1 MDFKSIDYTILNPT
15 ENITILV
22 TDKVDIERQP
32 EVASFL
38 CDLNPKAEQVGFIS
52 KDRECDINLR
62 MAAGEFCGNATMSAA
77 AYLCSEEGLK
87 DGEERLVRVSVSG
100 TKNPVKVT
108 IHRNRDIYDGE
119 VEMPLPEEISD
130 REFDFDGGKF
140 AFPTVDF
147 GGIVHV
153 VIEASAGVNSF
164 TVGNVTLSKADAE
177 RLIKE
182 KCDEM
187 KAQGMGFMFLC
198 GNNLYPLVYVPGVGT
213 CYWES
218 SCASGTTAVGAVMR
232 RKSGKEENLKLNE
245 PGGILG
251 IKAAS
256 DGKLYLSGR
265 VTIEK
270 TFKTVLVG
278 INSKYIHSNPAVYS
292 LASFVPA
299 LPGSILKVK
308 EYTINQPE
316 EEILGSLYSEK
327 ADLYAFSCYIWNIE
341 TVERVVKNLKKV
353 RPDAKIWLGGP
364 EVSYHPSEVTEKL
377 DIDGII
383 SGEGEIVFAE
393 LVEQYVS
400 GTTDLTTPAILTG
413 KPADMDSI
421 PFWYEDSAT
430 GELDSKFENRI
441 LYYESSRG
449 CPYCCS
455 YCLSSIDKSVRFRS
469 LELVFRDLD
478 FFLRNNVK
486 QVKFIDRTFNCNRER
501 SLSIWNYIKEHD
513 NGVTNFHFEIAGD
526 ILDEEEIMLLKS
538 LRPGL
543 VQLEIGVQST
553 NEKTL
558 EAVNRKTDINKLKEV
573 VLKLGEKKNIH
584 LHTDLIAGLPYEDY
598 ESFKKSFNDVYEFG
612 GNDLQLGF
620 LKVLY
625 GSPMEKDAPAH
636 KTVYSSN
643 PPYEVLSTAY
653 ISYDELLKLKAVEE
667 MLEIYH
673 NSGQFTKTVEFVVK
687 LYPAPFD
694 FYEALAV
701 FYREKSYFTNTP
713 SRAARYEVFFEFVTQ
728 NHREYSALCKEL
740 LIFDMYLR
748 ENLKSRPGFAPFTK
762 EMSDLTYAF
771 FDNENNAKYWPG
783 YEEYGPKNLCRMMH
797 FEFFFYPVWEDLSP
811 ENLPERTEEYAGGI
825 LFDYGKRNPVDS
837 NVLYTPVVNR
847 GGTV

>member
-1 MDFKSIDYTILNPT
+1 MDK
-15 ENITILV
+15 
-22 TDKVDIERQP
+22 
-32 EVASFL
+32 
-38 CDLNPKAEQVGFIS
+38 
-52 KDRECDINLR
+52 
-62 MAAGEFCGNATMSAA
+62 
-77 AYLCSEEGLK
+77 
-87 DGEERLVRVSVSG
+87 RV
-100 TKNPVKVT
+100 
-108 IHRNRDIYDGE
+108 I
-119 VEMPLPEEISD
+119 
-130 REFDFDGGKF
+130 GK
-140 AFPTVDF
+140 
-147 GGIVHV
+147 
-153 VIEASAGVNSF
+153 
-164 TVGNVTLSKADAE
+164 
-177 RLIKE
+177 R
-182 KCDEM
+182 
-187 KAQGMGFMFLC
+187 
-198 GNNLYPLVYVPGVGT
+198 
-213 CYWES
+213 
-218 SCASGTTAVGAVMR
+218 
-232 RKSGKEENLKLNE
+232 
-245 PGGILG
+245 
-251 IKAAS
+251 
-256 DGKLYLSGR
+256 
-265 VTIEK
+265 
-270 TFKTVLVG
+270 KTVLVG

-292 LASFVPA
+292 LAASCEGIDADVE
-299 LPGSILKVK
+299 VK
-308 EYTINQPE
+308 EFTINRTTDE
-316 EEILGSLYSEK
+316 TVAVLFEAH
-327 ADLYAFSCYIWNIE
+327 ADIYAFSCYIWNIE
-341 TVERVVKNLKKV
+341 TVRDVIGDLHKIL
-353 RPDAKIWLGGP
+353 PDAMIWVGGP
-364 EVSYHPSEVTEKL
+364 EVSYCAAEVLK
-377 DIDGII
+377 DIPEI
-383 SGEGEIVFAE
+383 SVVLMGEGEDTFPKLVLEFTGLSKINDMQDSQLILKGAAKAQNLFGSAKYDDKLKKLSKTVKGICVRTSDGTIFPENPTFPE
-393 LVEQYVS
+393 LV
-400 GTTDLTTPAILTG
+400 
-413 KPADMDSI
+413 DMDSI
-421 PFWYEDSAT
+421 PFWYSDGDGNLRPE
-430 GELDSKFENRI
+430 FVNRI

-598 ESFKKSFNDVYEFG
+598 ESFKKSFNEVYEFG

-728 NHREYSALCKEL
+728 NHKEYSALCKEL

-748 ENLKSRPGFAPFTK
+748 ENLKSRPGFATFTK

-797 FEFFFYPVWEDLSP
+797 FEFFFYPVWEELSP
-811 ENLPERTEEYAGGI
+811 EKLPERTEEYVGGI

>member
-1 MDFKSIDYTILNPT
+1 MDK
-15 ENITILV
+15 
-22 TDKVDIERQP
+22 
-32 EVASFL
+32 
-38 CDLNPKAEQVGFIS
+38 
-52 KDRECDINLR
+52 
-62 MAAGEFCGNATMSAA
+62 
-77 AYLCSEEGLK
+77 
-87 DGEERLVRVSVSG
+87 RV
-100 TKNPVKVT
+100 
-108 IHRNRDIYDGE
+108 I
-119 VEMPLPEEISD
+119 
-130 REFDFDGGKF
+130 GK
-140 AFPTVDF
+140 
-147 GGIVHV
+147 
-153 VIEASAGVNSF
+153 
-164 TVGNVTLSKADAE
+164 
-177 RLIKE
+177 R
-182 KCDEM
+182 
-187 KAQGMGFMFLC
+187 
-198 GNNLYPLVYVPGVGT
+198 
-213 CYWES
+213 
-218 SCASGTTAVGAVMR
+218 
-232 RKSGKEENLKLNE
+232 
-245 PGGILG
+245 
-251 IKAAS
+251 
-256 DGKLYLSGR
+256 
-265 VTIEK
+265 
-270 TFKTVLVG
+270 KTVLVG

-292 LASFVPA
+292 LAASCEGIDADVE
-299 LPGSILKVK
+299 VK
-308 EYTINQPE
+308 EFTINRTTDE
-316 EEILGSLYSEK
+316 TVAVLFEAH
-327 ADLYAFSCYIWNIE
+327 ADIYAFSCYIWNIE
-341 TVERVVKNLKKV
+341 TVRDVIGDLHKIL
-353 RPDAKIWLGGP
+353 PDAMIWAGGP
-364 EVSYHPSEVTEKL
+364 EVSYCAAEVLK
-377 DIDGII
+377 DIPEI
-383 SGEGEIVFAE
+383 SVVLMGEGEDTFPKLVLEFTGLSKINDMQDSQLILKGAAKAQNLFGSAKYDDKLKKLSKTVKGICVRTSDGTIFPENPTFPE
-393 LVEQYVS
+393 LV
-400 GTTDLTTPAILTG
+400 
-413 KPADMDSI
+413 DMDSI
-421 PFWYEDSAT
+421 PFWYSDGDGNLRPE
-430 GELDSKFENRI
+430 FVNRI

-598 ESFKKSFNDVYEFG
+598 ESFKKSFNEVYEFG

-728 NHREYSALCKEL
+728 NHKEYSALCKEL

-748 ENLKSRPGFAPFTK
+748 ENLKSRPGFATFTK

-797 FEFFFYPVWEDLSP
+797 FEFFFYPVWEELSP
-811 ENLPERTEEYAGGI
+811 EKLPERTEEYVGGI